1 MSAVRYRLRVAA
13 LIGGAALGVH
23 ESRYLLAYGGRS
35 GEELARQGHAY
46 VPFVTPLV
54 AGLLALAAVQLF
66 TAVTRARDTGA
77 APRARPPLWRLWLFA
92 SAALLAVYVG
102 QELLEGVLSSGHAHG
117 VAAVFAHGGWV
128 CAPLATG
135 FGALVA
141 LGLRGAELAVRAAAR
156 RATLR
161 RPERA
166 TSGGPRPL
174 ALSFARISSPLAAKL
189 AGRAPPLPR

>member
-1 MSAVRYRLRVAA
+1 MSDARYRLRVAA
-13 LIGGAALGVH
+13 LIGSAALGVH
-23 ESRYLLAYGGRS
+23 ESRYLLAYGGHS

-54 AGLLALAAVQLF
+54 AGLLALAAVQLV
-66 TAVTRARDTGA
+66 TAVTRARETGA
-77 APRARPPLWRLWLFA
+77 GPGARPPLWQLWLLA
-92 SAALLAVYVG
+92 SAALLSVYVG
-102 QELLEGVLSSGHAHG
+102 QELLEGALSAGHAHG

-128 CAPLATG
+128 CAPLALG

-141 LGLRGAELAVRAAAR
+141 LGLRGAELVVSAAAR
-156 RATLR
+156 RAAPR

-166 TSGGPRPL
+166 TSATPPRP
-174 ALSFARISSPLAAKL
+174 AQVFGGASSPLAAKL

>member
-1 MSAVRYRLRVAA
+1 MSDARYRLRVAV
-13 LIGGAALGVH
+13 LIGSAALGVH

-46 VPFVTPLV
+46 VSFVTPLV
-54 AGLLALAAVQLF
+54 AGLLALAAVQLL

-77 APRARPPLWRLWLFA
+77 APGARPPLWKLWLFA
-92 SAALLAVYVG
+92 SAVLLSVYVG
-102 QELLEGVLSSGHAHG
+102 QELLEGALSDGHAHG

-128 CAPLATG
+128 CAPLALG

-156 RATLR
+156 RAALR
-161 RPERA
+161 RPLRA
-166 TSGGPRPL
+166 PSAAPRRP
-174 ALSFARISSPLAAKL
+174 AQVFARASSPLAAKL
-189 AGRAPPLPR
+189 AGRAPPLLR